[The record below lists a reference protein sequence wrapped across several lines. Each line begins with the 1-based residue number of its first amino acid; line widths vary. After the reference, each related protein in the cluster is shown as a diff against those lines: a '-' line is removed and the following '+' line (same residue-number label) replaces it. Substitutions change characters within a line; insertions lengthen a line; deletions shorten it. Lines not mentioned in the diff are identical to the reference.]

1 MKLVADLHVHSI
13 ASGHAFNTIEE
24 LARAARRK
32 GLKYLAITDHG
43 PNMPD
48 GPHEY
53 FFFNLKI
60 LPKKIQG
67 VRILKGIEADIITK
81 DGKLDLDDSYLRTL
95 DVVIASC
102 HDLVS
107 PEKLSVDE
115 NTAMLAKVL
124 ENKYVD
130 ILGHLENPLF
140 PVHVREIV
148 GLAKEAGKIIEI
160 NNASFTIARKGSY
173 DACVQIMQELR
184 DNKMQTVIN
193 SDAHIGDLVGEISV
207 AWKVAQE
214 VGIKREQ
221 VINFD
226 KGLMEEFLNN
236 KKARF

>member
-1 MKLVADLHVHSI
+1 MKLIADLHVHSV

-43 PNMPD
+43 PDMPD

-60 LPKKIQG
+60 LPEKIHG
-67 VRILKGIEADIITK
+67 VRILKGIEADVISKT
-81 DGKLDLDDSYLRTL
+81 GQLDLDDAYLRTL
-95 DVVIASC
+95 DIVIASC

-107 PEKLSVDE
+107 PEKLGVDE
-115 NTAMLAKVL
+115 NTAMLKKVI

-140 PVHVREIV
+140 PVQIREIV
-148 GLAKEAGKIIEI
+148 GAAKEAGKIIEI

-173 DACVQIMQELR
+173 NACVEIMRELR
-184 DNKMQTVIN
+184 DNKMRTVIN
-193 SDAHIGDLVGEISV
+193 SDAHITGLVGEISA

-226 KGLMEEFLNN
+226 KGLMEEFLD
-236 KKARF
+236 KKKISF